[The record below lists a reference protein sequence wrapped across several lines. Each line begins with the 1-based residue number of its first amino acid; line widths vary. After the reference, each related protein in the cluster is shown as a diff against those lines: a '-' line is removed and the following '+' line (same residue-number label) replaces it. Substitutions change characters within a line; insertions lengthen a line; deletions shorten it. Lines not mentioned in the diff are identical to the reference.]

1 MKQTMTIREFLKE
14 QGSNIAINLALIILI
29 LLEYTE
35 EIEKGFKSLV
45 IGLLIIL
52 ACLLIVKLINKLF
65 LKLNLFNDVLEEK
78 SKRKYIQLI
87 KWSYYILML
96 IIIFGR

>member
-35 EIEKGFKSLV
+35 GIEKGFKSLV